1 MTWHGSLPH
10 IPVKEGMLATLSSRG
25 VVGTR
30 SVSVQATRTTP
41 SRNRMA
47 LVKDRRYREQVVP
60 E

>member
-1 MTWHGSLPH
+1 
-10 IPVKEGMLATLSSRG
+10 MLDTLSSRGVVGTRSVG

>member
-1 MTWHGSLPH
+1 
-10 IPVKEGMLATLSSRG
+10 MLDTLSTCG
-25 VVGTR
+25 DVGMR
-30 SVSVQATRTTP
+30 LVSVQTTRTTP